1 MKNIFLLILMAFLAA
16 CGSKP
21 VKQELIDL
29 KNDAS
34 VKALIDTKTRG
45 GYFYFKD
52 GLSSS
57 KVNHRIT
64 FDGDTLIHSVF
75 DGEVFNNDAHY
86 KYTLTSE
93 FGSWGRKI
101 DIGLEN
107 EIYYVSQ
114 DSSIMYE
121 RITESKDYHNPFVFK
136 SND

>member
-1 MKNIFLLILMAFLAA
+1 MKTLLIVTLMAFLAA

-21 VKQELIDL
+21 EKHEVIDL

-64 FDGDTLIHSVF
+64 FDGDTLIHGVY
-75 DGEVFNNDAHY
+75 DGDVFNNDARY

-93 FGSWGRKI
+93 INIYGRKI
-101 DIGLEN
+101 DIGKEN
-107 EIYYVSQ
+107 EVYYVAK
-114 DSSIMYE
+114 DSTIVYNTQP
-121 RITESKDYHNPFVFK
+121 RDTHNVFRFRTGK
-136 SND
+136 